1 MIGSPIRLTSSVAVL
16 LAALPLAQ
24 AQSVASTTPVEDLA
38 NHALGLERSQVLQLV
53 QAPDPAEPIDVGGI
67 IAGRPVILQLEP
79 VSVLADDFQL
89 LAVGADGVATPVEPA
104 PETTLRG
111 TLLGQPGSQVAA
123 SLLDDGLHARIL
135 VESGEYWIEPLARAV
150 PTAAAG
156 THVLYSTADVIQNAG
171 VCATEAAQHTIEPF
185 GGIGTTGAGQYAA
198 AAGYVAELACD
209 SDYEYYLDYGS
220 VGAVQNRITSVINT
234 MNLQYESEVDISH
247 ALTTILVRTSS
258 NQPYTSTD
266 ANTLLNQFRNE
277 WNSNQSG
284 IQRDVAQLFTGK
296 EINSSTIGIA
306 WLGVVCNLSYGYSM
320 VQSDFNG
327 NFSSATDLS
336 AHELGH
342 NWSADHCSCTSNTM
356 NPYITSANT
365 FHPSLTIPEIVAFR
379 DSRSCLDAGNPPPP
393 ASSMT
398 VGSIALLTIN
408 QSKGSKSGAATV
420 TIVDDNGAPVSG
432 VTVTVV
438 FSGDFSE
445 TRSGTTGGNGSV
457 TVSTVGTGKGKVS
470 FDACVSNVA
479 GGSLSYVPSVGACN

>member
-1 MIGSPIRLTSSVAVL
+1 MIGSPIRLASSAAAL
-16 LAALPLAQ
+16 LAALPLAH
-24 AQSVASTTPVEDLA
+24 AQSVAPAPSVEDLA

-53 QAPDPAEPIDVGGI
+53 QAPDPAQPIDVGGI
-67 IAGRPVILQLEP
+67 IAGRPVVLQLEP
-79 VSVLADDFQL
+79 VSLLADGFQL
-89 LAVGADGVATPVEPA
+89 LAIGADGVAQAAEAA
-104 PETTLRG
+104 PESTLRG
-111 TLLGQPGSQVAA
+111 SLLGHPGSQVAA

-135 VESGEYWIEPLARAV
+135 VESGEFWIEPLARAV

-156 THVLYSTADVIQNAG
+156 THVLYSTEDVIQNAG
-171 VCATEAAQHTIEPF
+171 VCATEAQHTVEQY
-185 GGIGTTGAGQYAA
+185 GGIGTVGGGPLAA
-198 AAGYVAELACD
+198 AAGFVAELACD

-247 ALTTILVRTSS
+247 TITTILVRTSS

-277 WNSNQSG
+277 WNANQGG

-342 NWSADHCSCTSNTM
+342 NWSADHCSCTSYTM

-365 FHPSLTIPEIVAFR
+365 FHPTFTIPEIVSFR
-379 DSRSCLDAGNPPPP
+379 DSRSCLDEGNPPPP

-398 VGSIALLTIN
+398 VGSLQLLTIN

-420 TIVDDNGAPVSG
+420 TVVDDNGAPVAG

-445 TRSGTTGGNGSV
+445 VRSGTTGGNGSV
-457 TVSTVGTGKGKVS
+457 TISTVGTGKGKVS
-470 FDACVSNVA
+470 FDACVSNVT
-479 GGSLSYVPSVGACN
+479 GGSLTYVPSVGACN